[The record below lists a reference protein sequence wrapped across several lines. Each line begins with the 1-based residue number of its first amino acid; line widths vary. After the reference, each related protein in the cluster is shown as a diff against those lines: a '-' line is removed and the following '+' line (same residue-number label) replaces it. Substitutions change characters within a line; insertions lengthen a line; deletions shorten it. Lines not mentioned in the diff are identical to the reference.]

1 MPISIKSSYTC
12 PKCGHPVR
20 KWRKLNAG
28 IFSQWSCKNCGTLL
42 KVTYWKSMIFIS
54 VLALLI
60 YLWINPQ
67 RTILDINLFVIGLI
81 IGVHLI
87 KMFVIPIVE
96 KGPRQKPDSE

>member
-1 MPISIKSSYTC
+1 
-12 PKCGHPVR
+12 
-20 KWRKLNAG
+20 
-28 IFSQWSCKNCGTLL
+28 
-42 KVTYWKSMIFIS
+42 MIFIS
-54 VLALLI
+54 MLALLI

-81 IGVHLI
+81 IGVHLV